1 VKRRA
6 FLAGAGAGAAGL
18 IGLRPARVEATDL
31 IAADARRMDLA
42 EAEARRTIKRDGL
55 HPAAA
60 FKLSVTRWPF
70 HKFTLDELSQMAR
83 ELGLDSV
90 ELLEPDEWAVP
101 KRYGLTCA
109 MGYATVPNPEA
120 RLTQGFNR
128 VENHAWLIPA
138 YQRAI
143 PLAAAAGVP
152 NVICF
157 SGSRAG
163 QSDDEGRAVCA
174 RGLAPLVPIAERH
187 GVTLCMELLNS
198 KVDHPD
204 YQCDHTAW
212 GVALAKQINS
222 ERFKLLY
229 DIYHMQIMEGDVI
242 RTIRDNHR
250 YIGHYH
256 TGGVPGRHEIDSSQE
271 LNYPAIMRAIGES
284 GFTGYVA
291 QEFVPTRDP
300 RASLAEAVRL
310 CRV

>member
-1 VKRRA
+1 MSSDITRRNA
-6 FLAGAGAGAAGL
+6 LKFLAGAGAGAAGL
-18 IGLRPARVEATDL
+18 LWITPAPVEAKGPVSAEPLRPA
-31 IAADARRMDLA
+31 AR
-42 EAEARRTIKRDGL
+42 
-55 HPAAA
+55 

-70 HKFTLDELSQMAR
+70 GKFTLDQLCQMSR

-90 ELLEPDEWAVP
+90 ELLEPDEWAIP
-101 KRYGLTCA
+101 RRYGLTCA
-109 MGYATVPNPEA
+109 MGYATVPHPET
-120 RLTQGFNR
+120 RLTEGFNR

-138 YQRAI
+138 YERAI
-143 PLAAAAGVP
+143 PLSAAAGVP

-157 SGSRAG
+157 TGSRGG
-163 QSDDEGRAVCA
+163 QSDEEGRAVCA
-174 RGLAPLVPIAERH
+174 RGLAPLIPIAEKH

-198 KVDHPD
+198 KRDHPD

-242 RTIRDNHR
+242 QTIRDNHQ

-256 TGGVPGRHEIDSSQE
+256 TGGVPE
-271 LNYPAIMRAIGES
+271 LNYPAVMRAIGES

>member
-1 VKRRA
+1 MKRRE
-6 FLAGAGAGAAGL
+6 FLAAGASAGAAGF
-18 IGLRPARVEATDL
+18 IGLRPTRDEAK
-31 IAADARRMDLA
+31 DLA
-42 EAEARRTIKRDGL
+42 GVEARRTVERNTL
-55 HPAAA
+55 APASA
-60 FKLSVTRWPF
+60 FKLSVSRWPF
-70 HKFTLDELSQMAR
+70 HQFTLDQLSQMAR

-90 ELLEPDEWAVP
+90 ELLEPDEWAIP

-109 MGYATVPNPEA
+109 MGYATVPNPET

-157 SGSRAG
+157 SGSRNG
-163 QSDDEGRAVCA
+163 QSDDEGHAVCA
-174 RGLAPLVPIAERH
+174 RGLAPLIRVAERH

-198 KVDHPD
+198 KWDHPD

-212 GVALAKQINS
+212 GVALAKELNS

-242 RTIRDNHR
+242 RTIRENIQ
-250 YIGHYH
+250 YIGHFH
-256 TGGVPGRHEIDSSQE
+256 TGGVPGRHELDETQE
-271 LNYPAIMRAIGES
+271 LQWR
-284 GFTGYVA
+284 TVA
-291 QEFVPTRDP
+291 QAIADLKFDGYFAHEFVPVKDP
-300 RASLAEAVRL
+300 MASLKAAVTL
-310 CRV
+310 CTV